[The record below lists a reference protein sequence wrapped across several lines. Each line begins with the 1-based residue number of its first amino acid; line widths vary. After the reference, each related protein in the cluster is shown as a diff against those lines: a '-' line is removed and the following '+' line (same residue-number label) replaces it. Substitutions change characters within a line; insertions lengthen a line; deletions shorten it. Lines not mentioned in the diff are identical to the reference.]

1 MPPGGLWGSL
11 RSAQRRCRAHEGR
24 RCPLDRAEV
33 QGLYRTTAAKFPRV
47 SATGRESSAYSVGTP
62 RAPDSDTSNALAIA
76 TIGLRLSIAARRR
89 RRNASSSV
97 SPKRAMSDPFA
108 RSMTFRPSSVWRSW
122 RFSLKRAIAASGVGA
137 SSAGRRGLSRE
148 AITPAAPARSTKSS
162 PVWPGK
168 STTGPAAGPMPCGA
182 AGLPTRP
189 AARGWAAS
197 CESSRDSEERVVKRE
212 ADGVLVLRRRREPVV
227 LELEDL
233 LVRLVVTVLESAD
246 EPSPDLV
253 LEGAGHLPQR
263 GPGA

>member
-1 MPPGGLWGSL
+1 MLPRPPRSTLFPYTTLFRSVLVASRMPDVAHEQDQPL
-11 RSAQRRCRAHEGR
+11 RS
-24 RCPLDRAEV
+24 
-33 QGLYRTTAAKFPRV
+33 
-47 SATGRESSAYSVGTP
+47 S
-62 RAPDSDTSNALAIA
+62 
-76 TIGLRLSIAARRR
+76 
-89 RRNASSSV
+89 
-97 SPKRAMSDPFA
+97 
-108 RSMTFRPSSVWRSW
+108 
-122 RFSLKRAIAASGVGA
+122 
-137 SSAGRRGLSRE
+137 
-148 AITPAAPARSTKSS
+148 
-162 PVWPGK
+162 
-168 STTGPAAGPMPCGA
+168 GA

-189 AARGWAAS
+189 AAGGWAAS